1 MHVPKKN
8 VLKSF
13 LQDQQYAEWLAA
25 CRLAAKGKTLADSS
39 FDAEVNSIK
48 AFLSMQ
54 SPASTPAINPKTVEI
69 VAEDYVAPR
78 FVRKIKTR
86 LRQKI
91 LESHANVKDLNLLE
105 AKMNFIRAWQ
115 SLPEYGISLFV
126 VRFHGEKKEE
136 LLGIASNRVMRMS
149 LHNGDHIK
157 TWRYSTMKAWN
168 VNWETRH
175 MMIQF
180 EDDKNV
186 IFQCLSADCKVI
198 HEFIG
203 GYIFLS
209 MRSKES
215 NQQLN
220 QELFHKL
227 TGGWV

>member
-1 MHVPKKN
+1 M
-8 VLKSF
+8 
-13 LQDQQYAEWLAA
+13 
-25 CRLAAKGKTLADSS
+25 G
-39 FDAEVNSIK
+39 
-48 AFLSMQ
+48 
-54 SPASTPAINPKTVEI
+54 
-69 VAEDYVAPR
+69 
-78 FVRKIKTR
+78 
-86 LRQKI
+86 
-91 LESHANVKDLNLLE
+91 
-105 AKMNFIRAWQ
+105 NFKRAWE
-115 SLPEYGISLFV
+115 SLPEYGVSLFV
-126 VRFHGEKKEE
+126 VKFHGEKKEE
-136 LLGIASNRVMRMS
+136 LLGVGNNKIMRMS
-149 LHNGDHIK
+149 LPGGEHIK

-227 TGGWV
+227 TGGWA

>member
-1 MHVPKKN
+1 MVLDQSIRNSLSTQIQISATTYQFN
-8 VLKSF
+8 VVF
-13 LQDQQYAEWLAA
+13 Q
-25 CRLAAKGKTLADSS
+25 G
-39 FDAEVNSIK
+39 VGN
-48 AFLSMQ
+48 
-54 SPASTPAINPKTVEI
+54 N
-69 VAEDYVAPR
+69 
-78 FVRKIKTR
+78 KI
-86 LRQKI
+86 
-91 LESHANVKDLNLLE
+91 
-105 AKMNFIRAWQ
+105 
-115 SLPEYGISLFV
+115 
-126 VRFHGEKKEE
+126 
-136 LLGIASNRVMRMS
+136 MRMG
-149 LHNGDHIK
+149 LMNGDHIK

-220 QELFHKL
+220 EELFHKL
-227 TGGWV
+227 TGGWA

>member
-1 MHVPKKN
+1 V
-8 VLKSF
+8 
-13 LQDQQYAEWLAA
+13 
-25 CRLAAKGKTLADSS
+25 
-39 FDAEVNSIK
+39 
-48 AFLSMQ
+48 
-54 SPASTPAINPKTVEI
+54 
-69 VAEDYVAPR
+69 
-78 FVRKIKTR
+78 
-86 LRQKI
+86 
-91 LESHANVKDLNLLE
+91 
-105 AKMNFIRAWQ
+105 
-115 SLPEYGISLFV
+115 
-126 VRFHGEKKEE
+126 EE
-136 LLGIASNRVMRMS
+136 LLVELLVALLTPHREEDVAADELVNNFAVRRETLENNVFVGSNRIMRMS
-149 LHNGDHIK
+149 LPDGNHIK

-215 NQQLN
+215 NQNLN

>member
-1 MHVPKKN
+1 MVLDQSIRNSLSTQIQISGTTYQFN
-8 VLKSF
+8 VVF
-13 LQDQQYAEWLAA
+13 Q
-25 CRLAAKGKTLADSS
+25 G
-39 FDAEVNSIK
+39 VGN
-48 AFLSMQ
+48 
-54 SPASTPAINPKTVEI
+54 N
-69 VAEDYVAPR
+69 
-78 FVRKIKTR
+78 KI
-86 LRQKI
+86 
-91 LESHANVKDLNLLE
+91 
-105 AKMNFIRAWQ
+105 
-115 SLPEYGISLFV
+115 
-126 VRFHGEKKEE
+126 
-136 LLGIASNRVMRMS
+136 MRMG
-149 LHNGDHIK
+149 LMNGDHIK

-220 QELFHKL
+220 EELFHKL
-227 TGGWV
+227 TGGWA

>member
-1 MHVPKKN
+1 MGP
-8 VLKSF
+8 
-13 LQDQQYAEWLAA
+13 
-25 CRLAAKGKTLADSS
+25 
-39 FDAEVNSIK
+39 
-48 AFLSMQ
+48 
-54 SPASTPAINPKTVEI
+54 
-69 VAEDYVAPR
+69 PR
-78 FVRKIKTR
+78 FARRKNSR
-86 LRQKI
+86 QLRQKI

-105 AKMNFIRAWQ
+105 SKMNFVRAWQ
-115 SLPEYGISLFV
+115 SLPEYGVSLFG
-126 VRFHGEKKEE
+126 VR
-136 LLGIASNRVMRMS
+136 SNRIMRMT
-149 LHNGDHIK
+149 LPEGNHIK

-220 QELFHKL
+220 EELFHKL
-227 TGGWV
+227 TGGWL

>member
-1 MHVPKKN
+1 M
-8 VLKSF
+8 
-13 LQDQQYAEWLAA
+13 
-25 CRLAAKGKTLADSS
+25 G
-39 FDAEVNSIK
+39 
-48 AFLSMQ
+48 
-54 SPASTPAINPKTVEI
+54 
-69 VAEDYVAPR
+69 
-78 FVRKIKTR
+78 
-86 LRQKI
+86 
-91 LESHANVKDLNLLE
+91 KDLNLLE
-105 AKMNFIRAWQ
+105 SKMNFIRAWQ

-126 VRFHGEKKEE
+126 VRFHGEKKDE
-136 LLGIASNRVMRMS
+136 LLGVSSNRIMRMT
-149 LHNGDHIK
+149 LPEGNHIK

-186 IFQCLSADCKVI
+186 IFQ
-198 HEFIG
+198 FIG

-227 TGGWV
+227 TG

>member
-1 MHVPKKN
+1 MGN
-8 VLKSF
+8 
-13 LQDQQYAEWLAA
+13 
-25 CRLAAKGKTLADSS
+25 
-39 FDAEVNSIK
+39 N
-48 AFLSMQ
+48 
-54 SPASTPAINPKTVEI
+54 
-69 VAEDYVAPR
+69 
-78 FVRKIKTR
+78 KI
-86 LRQKI
+86 
-91 LESHANVKDLNLLE
+91 
-105 AKMNFIRAWQ
+105 
-115 SLPEYGISLFV
+115 
-126 VRFHGEKKEE
+126 
-136 LLGIASNRVMRMS
+136 MRMG
-149 LHNGDHIK
+149 LMNGDHIK

-220 QELFHKL
+220 EELFHKL
-227 TGGWV
+227 TGGWA